1 MFRAKEFGQEIYFR
15 TDRAMIKDNRYSF
28 ELPLN
33 WAAQYKR
40 DPVISISEIYYTQCI
55 RDIRYQFKLELIN
68 QTLGMFT
75 AIPEYTIT
83 INGIYYMSR
92 NIMFRNFCKWIR

>member
-1 MFRAKEFGQEIYFR
+1 MFRAKELGQEIYFR
-15 TDRAMIKDNRYSF
+15 TDRAMVNGNRYSF
-28 ELPLN
+28 QMPQN

-40 DPVISISEIYYTQCI
+40 DPVIGISEIYYTQCI

-68 QTLGMFT
+68 QTLDMIE

-83 INGIYYMSR
+83 GTLER
-92 NIMFRNFCKWIR
+92 V